1 MSKTL
6 TETFQALV
14 NEPVNLSTKDVS
26 GSYMKVAP
34 QIDIDDY
41 LGWANDN
48 SHKADYFHIILSV
61 KVDQNSGFIPFYSIL
76 KGKSTTDSLLR
87 GEILELGKNNITNNY
102 SDFLSN
108 FTFERKAILR
118 DVPRISFTYG
128 VDDVVTNIHIG
139 QEEFAEGKTWLQEQP
154 TDLTEEN
161 PGIIG
166 GAFPQIR
173 EELSKD
179 GSFAKVLSGFYRKS
193 IDTGSR
199 KELFFTS
206 FNMDT
211 DYQGA
216 GFLTRLMV
224 ISTGKGEIDEFTAAR
239 LNKIREIV
247 SYIRTRYVR
256 DLWMKNNYEAT
267 KSAKAAIMSRNMSHN
282 LGSHVMSYL
291 KQQLGSIT
299 AITNDQSKVLSNLF
313 PWPEDMSP
321 ETKKYMENK
330 LNQTELPFL
339 VGLGRFIGYL
349 QERQDYIA
357 TIATDYIPYGAPV
370 NLKDAIYDELNPDLR
385 YMRHKDQSRNRPTNI
400 LLNYIAKSELLS
412 RENAKKD
419 EDGKIRLDES
429 GKKVLDKDGKEI
441 KDLKIDSERDIR
453 FGFIHYYSDTEFKTF
468 GFETFH
474 SEDPVLSE
482 MRTVNFNIPG
492 GLVGRQAI
500 FSIFENLIRNA
511 AKHGDMRNAKNLDF
525 TLDVID
531 GAKVKKHSCAAWKQ
545 RVGDVKWRTLYE
557 NAIDIED
564 LFILTITDNLPN
576 KSEVVQHLCE
586 GLREEYI
593 DEKTG
598 QMTPANKGIKEI
610 RISAAWLRGDV
621 DESKYLRYDDDPTT
635 INKLAPIAAVEL
647 SPEGH
652 LRYII
657 CVHKSKT
664 VAIVEQVGND
674 KIDEEQMKVFRS
686 LHVDDSDRWNI
697 LTQEELEHSKTSY
710 TFILCPDTEAAFKT
724 LRPHTSNR
732 LLRWPTPIAHHSIT
746 NNSDET
752 LSLIYRRFTGL
763 NQKSKNIYID
773 DYTDLRFTNED
784 KIYYKIKL
792 TKETKCPK
800 GAYLYKTH
808 LGTRNN
814 YEEFVKTDRK
824 YDSYACAEGIT
835 GDNSSDRL
843 IRREPLDERWYYTH
857 LYALKQRIAII
868 DERIFKMVHDV
879 DEEKLKSPVTQISIA
894 EHLVSYVK
902 ANKQRLKAVKR
913 ILLDNVSMTPRQK
926 IKLRESSSIEDIQKI
941 DFKEKSFPSSWF
953 EELPGWKVEVIGSS
967 HFTPYYRKKGIDV
980 FSVIKNSQGEMM
992 LVGCVETSCT
1002 KKPTVTF
1009 KNVFDDIA
1017 TIKYDETTGV
1027 VTFCYV
1033 NDMVK
1038 AAFEQKYNYVSIHQ
1052 GILDKIYDRFNFKM
1066 QGDTMTKEEKKV
1078 WMAKKKGKVTESLY
1092 MNLVQTPSKIDDYL
1106 PNFIIHSGRAKPSEE
1121 DMPQHQPFIQYAAIE
1136 NAVKDCKPMLVDLLD
1151 YAKYEN

>member
-41 LGWANDN
+41 LGWVNDN

-108 FTFERKAILR
+108 FTFEKKTILR

-139 QEEFAEGKTWLQEQP
+139 QEELAEGKTWLQEQP

-330 LNQTELPFL
+330 LNQIELPFL

-400 LLNYIAKSELLS
+400 LLNYIAKSEGLS
-412 RENAKKD
+412 RERMKKD
-419 EDGKIRLDES
+419 EKS
-429 GKKVLDKDGKEI
+429 GI
-441 KDLKIDSERDIR
+441 LKIDSEGDIR
-453 FGFIHYYSDTEFKTF
+453 FGFIHYDGEGEARSF
-468 GFETFH
+468 GFDTFD
-474 SEDPVLSE
+474 SSDPVLGE
-482 MRTVNFNIPG
+482 MRKINFNLPG

-500 FSIFENLIRNA
+500 FSIIENLIRNA
-511 AKHGDMRNAKNLDF
+511 AKHGDKTNAVNLDF
-525 TLDVID
+525 AFDIID
-531 GAKVKKHSCAAWKQ
+531 GSQIKEGRCVAWEK
-545 RVGDVKWRTLYE
+545 RVGDARWRKLYE
-557 NAIDIED
+557 AAEDIDD
-564 LFILTITDNLPN
+564 LYLVTITDNLPN
-576 KSEVVQHLCE
+576 KKENVDYLQRGLYE
-586 GLREEYI
+586 GYV
-593 DEKTG
+593 DENTG
-598 QMTPANKGIKEI
+598 QMLTTNKGVKEM
-610 RISAAWLRGDV
+610 RISAAWLRGNT
-621 DESKYLRYDDDPTT
+621 DESQYKKIKDDTG
-635 INKLAPIAAVEL
+635 ICAPLLAVEL

-652 LRYII
+652 LRNII
-657 CVHKSKT
+657 CVHKNKT
-664 VAIVEQVGND
+664 VVVVKEVEVEDGTKVAFDEKEINYFKNLQEQSPDCWNVFEDEKDEGGNVMESAVEQIR
-674 KIDEEQMKVFRS
+674 K
-686 LHVDDSDRWNI
+686 
-697 LTQEELEHSKTSY
+697 SKTSY
-710 TFILCPDTEAAFKT
+710 SFILCPDSEKAFDV
-724 LRPHTSNR
+724 LRPITSNR
-732 LLRWPTPIAHHSIT
+732 LLRWKKPQADIDSYSSDALLLYVYRLFT
-746 NNSDET
+746 NIDER
-752 LSLIYRRFTGL
+752 SEDIF
-763 NQKSKNIYID
+763 ID
-773 DYTDLRFTNED
+773 DYSLLDIKYSKIRKVNSNEGV
-784 KIYYKIKL
+784 IAP
-792 TKETKCPK
+792 EH
-800 GAYLYKTH
+800 AFLYRTH
-808 LGTRNN
+808 LGSKKDYMAFVRNN
-814 YEEFVKTDRK
+814 KNNKDHEKE
-824 YDSYACAEGIT
+824 YACAEGIT

-843 IRREPLDERWYYTH
+843 IRREPLDERWYYNH
-857 LYALKQRIAII
+857 LYALKKRIAII
-868 DERIFKMVHDV
+868 DERIFKMVHNI
-879 DEEKLKSPVTQISIA
+879 DENTQLKRDGDEPVAIA
-894 EHLVSYVK
+894 SLVGKYELDK
-902 ANKQRLKAVKR
+902 VKR
-913 ILLDNVSMTPRQK
+913 ILIEKGKLSIIQK
-926 IKLRESSSIEDIQKI
+926 AKVDKANSFVELSSIVESASISLFEK
-941 DFKEKSFPSSWF
+941 KE
-953 EELPGWKVEVIGSS
+953 LDVEAHGSEYT
-967 HFTPYYRKKGIDV
+967 TPFYKGKNIDV
-980 FSVIKNSQGEMM
+980 FTVIEGADGDMI
-992 LVGCVETSCT
+992 LVGCIKSTHEIDGDDV
-1002 KKPTVTF
+1002 KFDNTF
-1009 KNVFDDIA
+1009 GKIA
-1017 TIKYDETTGV
+1017 TFVRNVSTGNVELIFENESLGRQFGDVYDYISV
-1027 VTFCYV
+1027 
-1033 NDMVK
+1033 
-1038 AAFEQKYNYVSIHQ
+1038 HQ
-1052 GILDKIYDRFNFKM
+1052 GILDKIYDNLGIKHNN
-1066 QGDTMTKEEKKV
+1066 GE
-1078 WMAKKKGKVTESLY
+1078 KGKVTECIYRRLMRGASA
-1092 MNLVQTPSKIDDYL
+1092 IGDYL
-1106 PNFIIHSGRAKPSEE
+1106 PNLIIHSGRAKPSEE
-1121 DMPQHQPFIQYAAIE
+1121 DMPQKQPFVQFAAIE

-1151 YAKYEN
+1151 YAKYETN